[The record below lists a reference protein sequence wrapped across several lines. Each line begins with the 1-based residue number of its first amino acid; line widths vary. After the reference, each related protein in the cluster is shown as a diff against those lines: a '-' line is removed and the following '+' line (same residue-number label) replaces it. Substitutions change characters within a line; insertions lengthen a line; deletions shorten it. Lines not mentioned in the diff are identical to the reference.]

1 MPPPP
6 ESVSGASRRL
16 PAILLAVAAVL
27 LVARFAIGIWEQ
39 RNPPELPERVE
50 WRPIATAVAESRES
64 RKPILYDFSAEW
76 CGPCRLMSAEV
87 FADEK
92 SAQQIHK
99 MFVPVRVLDRKHE
112 DGKNTPEVQ
121 ELQDRF
127 KVEAY
132 PTIVVYTPD
141 TGRHELIEGY
151 GGREMMFQ
159 ELTEA
164 MVKTSRAKP
173 DSS

>member
-1 MPPPP
+1 MPRRP
-6 ESVSGASRRL
+6 ESSSGSSRRL
-16 PAILLAVAAVL
+16 PTLLLGLAAVL
-27 LVARFAIGIWEQ
+27 LAARVALGVWE
-39 RNPPELPERVE
+39 RRHPPELPERVE
-50 WRPIATAVAESRES
+50 WRPIATAVAESRAS

-76 CGPCRLMSAEV
+76 CGPCKLMSAEV

-92 SAQQIHK
+92 SATRINQ
-99 MFVPVRVLDRKHE
+99 MFVPVRVLDRMRE
-112 DGKNTPEVQ
+112 EGRNTPEVQ
-121 ELQDRF
+121 ELQDRY

-141 TGRHELIEGY
+141 TGRHESIEGY

-159 ELTEA
+159 ELTQA